1 MKKAAWVLPVF
12 LEGSGGHRT
21 MFQNIQ
27 VLAENGYTNDV
38 YVEDKG
44 QVGNEIELKKQVEKY
59 FGQYDC
65 NLYLGLEKIA
75 DDYDVIFATAWF
87 TAKIVRDI
95 AGSAK
100 KIYFI
105 QDFEA

>member
-44 QVGNEIELKKQVEKY
+44 QVGNEILDNMTAIYTWVLK
-59 FGQYDC
+59 
-65 NLYLGLEKIA
+65 
-75 DDYDVIFATAWF
+75 
-87 TAKIVRDI
+87 R
-95 AGSAK
+95 
-100 KIYFI
+100 
-105 QDFEA
+105 

>member
-27 VLAENGYTNDV
+27 VLADHGYINDV

-44 QVGNEIELKKQVEKY
+44 QVNNDVDLRKQVEKY
-59 FGQYDC
+59 FGHYDC
-65 NLYLGLEKIA
+65 NLYLGFEKITGS
-75 DDYDVIFATAWF
+75 YDVIFATG
-87 TAKIVRDI
+87 I
-95 AGSAK
+95 
-100 KIYFI
+100 
-105 QDFEA
+105 